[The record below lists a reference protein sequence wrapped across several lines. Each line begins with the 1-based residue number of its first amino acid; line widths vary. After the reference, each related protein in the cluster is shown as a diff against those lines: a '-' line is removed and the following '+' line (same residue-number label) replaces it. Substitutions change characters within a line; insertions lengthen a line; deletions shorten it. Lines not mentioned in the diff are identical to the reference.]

1 MRQKEAPSGDIY
13 YFCNAIVKF
22 RMKQRR
28 FTVWTCLVAT
38 VVLLVGCLQD
48 KVGGVR
54 IYSEPNAELYSI
66 SNQVS
71 LFLFHASGPWKA
83 ESPVPW
89 LQVLKETGPGGTDTL
104 KVMTTQKN
112 LTGQERRALV
122 ELVADGELTT
132 VEVMQR
138 DEYAEFD
145 RDTIKLP
152 AEGGMMDVDFRANE
166 RDSLQLYVTGS
177 LVEFLEDTRKKDST
191 KASRAEDKEF
201 KGTLNFLRVL
211 PNTDTLARDGH
222 FVLAIGI
229 GNERYI
235 GLDTLVFHQDGLT
248 K

>member
-1 MRQKEAPSGDIY
+1 
-13 YFCNAIVKF
+13 
-22 RMKQRR
+22 MKQLR
-28 FTVWTCLVAT
+28 LLIVAS
-38 VVLLVGCLQD
+38 VLMLLAGCLQD
-48 KVGGVR
+48 KVGGVKM
-54 IYSEPNAELYSI
+54 YSEPNVVVYSVA
-66 SNQVS
+66 NQTS
-71 LFLFHASGPWKA
+71 MFLFYASGPWTA
-83 ESPVPW
+83 TSPVPW
-89 LQVLKETGPGGTDTL
+89 LEVTKASGPGGTDTL

>member
-1 MRQKEAPSGDIY
+1 
-13 YFCNAIVKF
+13 
-22 RMKQRR
+22 MKQMR
-28 FTVWTCLVAT
+28 LLIVAS
-38 VVLLVGCLQD
+38 VLMLLAGGLQD
-48 KVGGVR
+48 KVGGVKM
-54 IYSEPNAELYSI
+54 YSEPNVVVCSVA
-66 SNQVS
+66 NQTS
-71 LFLFHASGPWKA
+71 MFLFYASGPWTA
-83 ESPVPW
+83 TSPVPW
-89 LQVLKETGPGGTDTL
+89 LEVTKASGPGGTDTL

>member
-1 MRQKEAPSGDIY
+1 MRLL
-13 YFCNAIVKF
+13 IV
-22 RMKQRR
+22 
-28 FTVWTCLVAT
+28 AS
-38 VVLLVGCLQD
+38 VLMLLAVCLQD
-48 KVGGVR
+48 NGGGVKM
-54 IYSEPNAELYSI
+54 YSEPNVVVYSVA
-66 SNQVS
+66 NQTS
-71 LFLFHASGPWKA
+71 MFLFYASGPWTA
-83 ESPVPW
+83 TSPVPW
-89 LQVLKETGPGGTDTL
+89 LEVTKASGPGGTDTL

>member
-1 MRQKEAPSGDIY
+1 MAVQNLVRTFAG
-13 YFCNAIVKF
+13 
-22 RMKQRR
+22 MKQMR
-28 FTVWTCLVAT
+28 LLIVAS
-38 VVLLVGCLQD
+38 VLMLLAGCLQD
-48 KVGGVR
+48 KVGGVKM
-54 IYSEPNAELYSI
+54 YSEPNVVVYSVA
-66 SNQVS
+66 NQTS
-71 LFLFHASGPWKA
+71 MFLFYASGPWTA
-83 ESPVPW
+83 TSPVPW
-89 LQVLKETGPGGTDTL
+89 LEVTKASGPGGTDTL

>member
-1 MRQKEAPSGDIY
+1 MAVQNLVRTFAG
-13 YFCNAIVKF
+13 
-22 RMKQRR
+22 MKQMR
-28 FTVWTCLVAT
+28 LLIVAS
-38 VVLLVGCLQD
+38 VLMLLAGCLQD
-48 KVGGVR
+48 KVGGVKM
-54 IYSEPNAELYSI
+54 YSEPNVVVYSVA
-66 SNQVS
+66 NQTS
-71 LFLFHASGPWKA
+71 MFLFYASGPWTA
-83 ESPVPW
+83 NSLVPW
-89 LQVLKETGPGGTDTL
+89 LEVTKASGPGGTDTL

>member
-1 MRQKEAPSGDIY
+1 
-13 YFCNAIVKF
+13 
-22 RMKQRR
+22 MKQMR
-28 FTVWTCLVAT
+28 LLIVAS
-38 VVLLVGCLQD
+38 VLMLLAGCLQD
-48 KVGGVR
+48 KVGGVKM
-54 IYSEPNAELYSI
+54 YFEPNVVVYSVA
-66 SNQVS
+66 NQTS
-71 LFLFHASGPWKA
+71 MFLFYASGPWTA
-83 ESPVPW
+83 TSPVPW
-89 LQVLKETGPGGTDTL
+89 LEVTKASGPGGTDTL

-152 AEGGMMDVDFRANE
+152 AEGGMMDVDFRANA

>member
-1 MRQKEAPSGDIY
+1 MAVQNLVRTFAG
-13 YFCNAIVKF
+13 
-22 RMKQRR
+22 MKQMR
-28 FTVWTCLVAT
+28 LLIVAS
-38 VVLLVGCLQD
+38 VLMLLAGCLQD
-48 KVGGVR
+48 KVGGVKM
-54 IYSEPNAELYSI
+54 YSEPNVVVYSVA
-66 SNQVS
+66 NQTS
-71 LFLFHASGPWKA
+71 MFLFYASGPWTA
-83 ESPVPW
+83 TSPVPW
-89 LQVLKETGPGGTDTL
+89 LEVTKASGPGGTDTL

-132 VEVMQR
+132 VEVKQR

>member
-1 MRQKEAPSGDIY
+1 
-13 YFCNAIVKF
+13 
-22 RMKQRR
+22 MKQMR
-28 FTVWTCLVAT
+28 LLIVAS
-38 VVLLVGCLQD
+38 VLMVLAGCLQD
-48 KVGGVR
+48 KVGGVKM
-54 IYSEPNAELYSI
+54 YSEPNVVVYSVA
-66 SNQVS
+66 NQTRM
-71 LFLFHASGPWKA
+71 FLFYASGPWTA
-83 ESPVPW
+83 TSPVPW
-89 LQVLKETGPGGTDTL
+89 LEVTKASGPGGTDTL

>member
-1 MRQKEAPSGDIY
+1 MAVQNLVRTFAG
-13 YFCNAIVKF
+13 
-22 RMKQRR
+22 MKQMR
-28 FTVWTCLVAT
+28 LLIVAS
-38 VVLLVGCLQD
+38 VLMLLAGCLQD
-48 KVGGVR
+48 KVGGVKM
-54 IYSEPNAELYSI
+54 YSEPNVVVYSVA
-66 SNQVS
+66 NQTS
-71 LFLFHASGPWKA
+71 MFLFYASGPWTA
-83 ESPVPW
+83 TSPVPW
-89 LQVLKETGPGGTDTL
+89 LEVTKASGPGGTDTL

-191 KASRAEDKEF
+191 KASRAEDREF

>member
-1 MRQKEAPSGDIY
+1 MRLL
-13 YFCNAIVKF
+13 IV
-22 RMKQRR
+22 
-28 FTVWTCLVAT
+28 AS
-38 VVLLVGCLQD
+38 VLMLLAGCLQD
-48 KVGGVR
+48 KVGGVKM
-54 IYSEPNAELYSI
+54 YSEPNVVVYSVA
-66 SNQVS
+66 NQTS
-71 LFLFHASGPWKA
+71 MFLFYASGPWTA
-83 ESPVPW
+83 NSPVPW
-89 LQVLKETGPGGTDTL
+89 LEVTKASGPGGTDT
-104 KVMTTQKN
+104 
-112 LTGQERRALV
+112 LV

>member
-1 MRQKEAPSGDIY
+1 
-13 YFCNAIVKF
+13 
-22 RMKQRR
+22 MKQMR
-28 FTVWTCLVAT
+28 LLIVAS
-38 VVLLVGCLQD
+38 VLMLLAGCLQD
-48 KVGGVR
+48 KVGGVKM
-54 IYSEPNAELYSI
+54 YSEPNVVVYSVA
-66 SNQVS
+66 NQTS
-71 LFLFHASGPWKA
+71 MFLFYASGPWTA
-83 ESPVPW
+83 TSPVPW
-89 LQVLKETGPGGTDTL
+89 LEVTKASGPGGTDTL

-145 RDTIKLP
+145 RDTIKLS

>member
-1 MRQKEAPSGDIY
+1 MAVQNLVRTFAG
-13 YFCNAIVKF
+13 
-22 RMKQRR
+22 MKQMR
-28 FTVWTCLVAT
+28 LLIVAS
-38 VVLLVGCLQD
+38 VLMLLAGCLQD
-48 KVGGVR
+48 KVGGVKM
-54 IYSEPNAELYSI
+54 YSEPNVVVYSVA
-66 SNQVS
+66 NQTS
-71 LFLFHASGPWKA
+71 MFLFYASGPWTA
-83 ESPVPW
+83 TSPVPW
-89 LQVLKETGPGGTDTL
+89 LEVTKASGPGGTDTL

-191 KASRAEDKEF
+191 KASRSEDKEF

>member
-1 MRQKEAPSGDIY
+1 
-13 YFCNAIVKF
+13 
-22 RMKQRR
+22 MKQMR
-28 FTVWTCLVAT
+28 LLIVAS
-38 VVLLVGCLQD
+38 VLMLLAGCLQD
-48 KVGGVR
+48 KVGGVKM
-54 IYSEPNAELYSI
+54 YSEPNVVVYSVA
-66 SNQVS
+66 NQTS
-71 LFLFHASGPWKA
+71 MFLFYASGPWTA
-83 ESPVPW
+83 TSPVPW
-89 LQVLKETGPGGTDTL
+89 LEVTKASGPGGTDTL

-152 AEGGMMDVDFRANE
+152 AKGGMMDVDFRANE

>member
-1 MRQKEAPSGDIY
+1 MRLL
-13 YFCNAIVKF
+13 IV
-22 RMKQRR
+22 
-28 FTVWTCLVAT
+28 AS
-38 VVLLVGCLQD
+38 VLMLLAGCLQD
-48 KVGGVR
+48 KVGGVKM
-54 IYSEPNAELYSI
+54 YSEPNVVVYSVA
-66 SNQVS
+66 NQTS
-71 LFLFHASGPWKA
+71 MFLFYASGPWTA
-83 ESPVPW
+83 TSPVPW
-89 LQVLKETGPGGTDTL
+89 LEVTKASGPGGTDTL

-152 AEGGMMDVDFRANE
+152 AKGGMMDVDFRANE

>member
-1 MRQKEAPSGDIY
+1 
-13 YFCNAIVKF
+13 
-22 RMKQRR
+22 MKQMR
-28 FTVWTCLVAT
+28 LLIVAS
-38 VVLLVGCLQD
+38 VLMLLAGCLQD
-48 KVGGVR
+48 KVGGVKM
-54 IYSEPNAELYSI
+54 YSEPNVVVYSVA
-66 SNQVS
+66 NQTS
-71 LFLFHASGPWKA
+71 MFLFYASGPWTA
-83 ESPVPW
+83 TSPVPW
-89 LQVLKETGPGGTDTL
+89 LEVTKASGPGGTDTL

-152 AEGGMMDVDFRANE
+152 AEGDMMDVDFRANE

>member
-1 MRQKEAPSGDIY
+1 MRLL
-13 YFCNAIVKF
+13 IV
-22 RMKQRR
+22 
-28 FTVWTCLVAT
+28 AS
-38 VVLLVGCLQD
+38 VLMLLAGCLQD
-48 KVGGVR
+48 KVGGVKM
-54 IYSEPNAELYSI
+54 YSEPNVVVYSVA
-66 SNQVS
+66 NQTS
-71 LFLFHASGPWKA
+71 MFLFYASGPWTA
-83 ESPVPW
+83 TSPVPW
-89 LQVLKETGPGGTDTL
+89 LEVTKASGPGGTDTL

-201 KGTLNFLRVL
+201 KGTLNFLRVF
-211 PNTDTLARDGH
+211 PKTDTLARDGH

-235 GLDTLVFHQDGLT
+235 GLDTLIFHQDGLT

>member
-1 MRQKEAPSGDIY
+1 MAVQNLVRTFAG
-13 YFCNAIVKF
+13 
-22 RMKQRR
+22 MKQMR
-28 FTVWTCLVAT
+28 LLIVAS
-38 VVLLVGCLQD
+38 VLMLLAGCLQD
-48 KVGGVR
+48 KVGGVKM
-54 IYSEPNAELYSI
+54 YSEPNVVVYSVA
-66 SNQVS
+66 NQTS
-71 LFLFHASGPWKA
+71 MFLFYASGPWTA
-83 ESPVPW
+83 TSPVPW
-89 LQVLKETGPGGTDTL
+89 LEVTKASGPGGTDTL

-229 GNERYI
+229 ANERYI

>member
-1 MRQKEAPSGDIY
+1 MAVQNLVRTFAG
-13 YFCNAIVKF
+13 
-22 RMKQRR
+22 MKQMR
-28 FTVWTCLVAT
+28 LLIVAS
-38 VVLLVGCLQD
+38 VLMLLAGCLQD
-48 KVGGVR
+48 KVGGVKM
-54 IYSEPNAELYSI
+54 YSEPNVVVYSVA
-66 SNQVS
+66 NQTS
-71 LFLFHASGPWKA
+71 MFLFYASGPWTA
-83 ESPVPW
+83 TSPVPW
-89 LQVLKETGPGGTDTL
+89 LDVTKASGPGGTDTL

>member
-1 MRQKEAPSGDIY
+1 MRLL
-13 YFCNAIVKF
+13 IV
-22 RMKQRR
+22 
-28 FTVWTCLVAT
+28 AS
-38 VVLLVGCLQD
+38 VLMLLAGCLQD
-48 KVGGVR
+48 KVGGGKM
-54 IYSEPNAELYSI
+54 YSEPNVVVYSVA
-66 SNQVS
+66 NQTS
-71 LFLFHASGPWKA
+71 MFLFYASGPWTA
-83 ESPVPW
+83 TSPVPW
-89 LQVLKETGPGGTDTL
+89 LEVTKASGPGGTDTL

>member
-1 MRQKEAPSGDIY
+1 MRLL
-13 YFCNAIVKF
+13 IV
-22 RMKQRR
+22 
-28 FTVWTCLVAT
+28 AS
-38 VVLLVGCLQD
+38 VLMLLAGCLQD
-48 KVGGVR
+48 KVGGVKM
-54 IYSEPNAELYSI
+54 YSDPNVVVYSVA
-66 SNQVS
+66 NQTS
-71 LFLFHASGPWKA
+71 MFLFYASGPWTA
-83 ESPVPW
+83 TSPVPW
-89 LQVLKETGPGGTDTL
+89 LEVTKASGPGGTDTL

-145 RDTIKLP
+145 RDSIKLP
-152 AEGGMMDVDFRANE
+152 AEGGMMDVNFRANE

-191 KASRAEDKEF
+191 KTSRADDKVFE
-201 KGTLNFLRVL
+201 GTLNFLRVL
-211 PNTDTLARDGH
+211 PNTDSTAREGH

-235 GLDTLVFHQDGLT
+235 GLDTLVFYQDGLV